1 MDYILLNSLIMTNLI
16 LAYIIRELWKN
27 NKKKDEVIELQERFI
42 KTLNK

>member
-1 MDYILLNSLIMTNLI
+1 MTNLI